1 MAAAGGAYEEHSC
14 ISDTDPMNVFWSIY
28 AAVVFIFFIALI
40 ARFVLEW
47 VQVLAR
53 SWRPKGVL
61 LVVAE
66 AVYTV
71 TDPPLRALRK
81 VIPSPNLGGVRLD
94 LSFLVLMLLTSVA
107 MNVPSFFA

>member
-1 MAAAGGAYEEHSC
+1 
-14 ISDTDPMNVFWSIY
+14 MNVFWAIY
-28 AAVVFIFFIALI
+28 GVVVFSFFIALI
-40 ARFVLEW
+40 GRFIIDW

-53 SWRPKGVL
+53 SWRPSGVV

-66 AVYTV
+66 GIYTV

-94 LSFLVLMLLTSVA
+94 LSFLVLMLLTSLA
-107 MNVPSFFA
+107 LNVPSFF

>member
-1 MAAAGGAYEEHSC
+1 
-14 ISDTDPMNVFWSIY
+14 MNAFWTVY
-28 AAVVFIFFIALI
+28 GVVVFTFFIALI
-40 ARFVLEW
+40 GRFIIDW

-53 SWRPKGVL
+53 SWKPSGVV
-61 LVVAE
+61 LVIAE

-81 VIPSPNLGGVRLD
+81 VVPSPNLGGVRLD

-107 MNVPSFFA
+107 LNVPTFLT

>member
-1 MAAAGGAYEEHSC
+1 MDA
-14 ISDTDPMNVFWSIY
+14 FWTIY
-28 AAVVFIFFIALI
+28 GVVVFAFFIALI
-40 ARFVLEW
+40 GRFVIDW

-53 SWRPKGVL
+53 SWRPTGLVL
-61 LVVAE
+61 VLAE

-94 LSFLVLMLLTSVA
+94 LSFLVLMLLTSLA
-107 MNVPSFFA
+107 LNVPSFF

>member
-1 MAAAGGAYEEHSC
+1 MDA
-14 ISDTDPMNVFWSIY
+14 FWTIY
-28 AAVVFIFFIALI
+28 GVVVFAFFIALI
-40 ARFVLEW
+40 GRFVIDW

-53 SWRPKGVL
+53 SWRPTGFVL
-61 LVVAE
+61 LVAE

-94 LSFLVLMLLTSVA
+94 LSFLVLMLLTSLA
-107 MNVPSFFA
+107 LNVPSFF

>member
-1 MAAAGGAYEEHSC
+1 MSA
-14 ISDTDPMNVFWSIY
+14 FWTIY
-28 AAVVFIFFIALI
+28 GVVVFTFFLALI
-40 ARFVLEW
+40 GRFILDW

-53 SWRPKGVL
+53 SWKPSGPL

-66 AVYTV
+66 VVYTV

-107 MNVPSFFA
+107 LNVPSYF